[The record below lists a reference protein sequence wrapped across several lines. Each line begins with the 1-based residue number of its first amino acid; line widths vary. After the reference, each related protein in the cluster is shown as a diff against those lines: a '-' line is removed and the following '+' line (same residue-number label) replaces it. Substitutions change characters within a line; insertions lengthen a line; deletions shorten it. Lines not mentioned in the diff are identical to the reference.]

1 MPRVPRAP
9 VPPRLVPRLLH
20 LLILLPAALV
30 LCPGCSDDDPAEA
43 PSAENFARAWRLT
56 SCVYRSEAGGA
67 TSIDLV
73 AAGWVIDLMVNDNG
87 RLRYAWTP
95 PGGDET
101 FWDGSWSVDGSTVA
115 VTRDG
120 FGFSWEFEAGV
131 HESTMSL
138 TGAHAEY
145 DFDSDGTPEAATWD
159 LAGTTG

>member
-1 MPRVPRAP
+1 MPRVPR
-9 VPPRLVPRLLH
+9 VPIVPRFVPLLV
-20 LLILLPAALV
+20 LLPVVLLV
-30 LCPGCSDDDPAEA
+30 GAGCSDDDPAEA

-56 SCVYRSEAGGA
+56 SCVYRSEASSA

-73 AAGWVIDLMVNDNG
+73 AAGWVIDLFVNDNG

-101 FWDGSWSVDGSTVA
+101 FWDGSWSVAGSTVA

-120 FGFSWEFEAGV
+120 FGFSWQFEAQVG
-131 HESTMSL
+131 ESTMSL

-145 DFDSDGTPEAATWD
+145 DFDGDGTPEAATWD